1 MHVMQFC
8 VVKETVIT
16 DISDQL
22 HVGTAFISD
31 VRKKTSFLH
40 APQLYSWNNIKY
52 VHLYQ

>member
-8 VVKETVIT
+8 VVGETVIT

-22 HVGTAFISD
+22 HIGTAFI
-31 VRKKTSFLH
+31 KKKKSFLH
-40 APQLYSWNNIKY
+40 APQLYLWNNSKY